1 MKRLLL
7 VALACAGLLLNGC
20 AGYRLGSML
29 PKDIATVYVPTFI
42 NATTEPQLEVE
53 TTRALIAAV
62 QRDGSLRV
70 VNQEQADTVLTVTLK
85 GYNLSPVSYR
95 TDQRTAAREYRITLY
110 ASFLMTRR
118 VSSAVVAESP
128 RVIGEGVFPVTG
140 DLTTSKI
147 RGLPVA
153 ADDLARRIVQQ
164 MVEVW

>member
-1 MKRLLL
+1 MKRFLL
-7 VALACAGLLLNGC
+7 VALASAGLLLNGC

-29 PKDIATVYVPTFI
+29 PDDIATVFIPTFI
-42 NATTEPQLEVE
+42 NSTTEPQLEVE

-95 TDQRTAAREYRITLY
+95 TDQRRSAREYRITLH

-118 VSSAVVAESP
+118 DSGAVVAESP
-128 RVIGEGVFPVTG
+128 RVIGEGVFPISG